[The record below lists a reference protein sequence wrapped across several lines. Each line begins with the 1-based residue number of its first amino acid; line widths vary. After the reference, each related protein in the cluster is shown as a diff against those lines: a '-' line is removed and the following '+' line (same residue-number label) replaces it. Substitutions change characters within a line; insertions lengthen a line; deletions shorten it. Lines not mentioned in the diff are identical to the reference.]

1 MGRIAARKKKLV
13 ENLERAS
20 QLVIPEEQ
28 APFEPT
34 FPTKKSLTMELTN
47 LSIGYNP
54 SKQKWTR
61 KGNAAVRD
69 YDTLKSIEFWRVCDP
84 NATEVATMP
93 LNYMT
98 ITYNDD
104 GLDNT
109 RRRVPV
115 TLKLCEDACPYYC
128 VTAKSA
134 KKERIARSEGED
146 QKMFKLVSAHGW

>member
-13 ENLERAS
+13 ENLEQES

-54 SKQKWTR
+54 SKKKWTR
-61 KGNAAVRD
+61 KSNAAVRH
-69 YDTLKSIEFWRVCDP
+69 YGALQSIEFWRVCNTNETGD
-84 NATEVATMP
+84 TTMP

-98 ITYNDD
+98 ITY
-104 GLDNT
+104 
-109 RRRVPV
+109 
-115 TLKLCEDACPYYC
+115 
-128 VTAKSA
+128 
-134 KKERIARSEGED
+134 
-146 QKMFKLVSAHGW
+146 